1 MNNIPTLIIVVF
13 LIISFVL
20 IVGLDSEV
28 AHFIEKF
35 AERLIQKIDMAR
47 EESLGVLSKVCF
59 G

>member
-1 MNNIPTLIIVVF
+1 MLISSYGDYYMNNIPILIIVVF

-35 AERLIQKIDMAR
+35 AERLIQK
-47 EESLGVLSKVCF
+47 S
-59 G
+59 